1 MNKKDI
7 SNPKEERSNIVA
19 RFFSKHIK
27 KIQDEFIEQTHSRLI
42 TFVLTSSVF
51 GILGMI
57 IFLSIDLPYSYRATN
72 WDLAWVGFDCG
83 LLAVIVVTLW
93 ALFHHK
99 QLAIIT
105 SSVAG
110 TILII
115 DSWFDVATSQ
125 GGRDFYV
132 SLCTA
137 LFLELPFA
145 FVLFSF
151 SHRLLK
157 QINNKEDK

>member
-1 MNKKDI
+1 MSRKDNPNPQERK
-7 SNPKEERSNIVA
+7 SNFLK
-19 RFFSKHIK
+19 RFFSKNLK
-27 KIQDEFIEQTHSRLI
+27 KIQDEFIEEKHSRWMP
-42 TFVLTSSVF
+42 FVLFSAVF
-51 GILGMI
+51 GIVGMI
-57 IFLSIDLPYSYRATN
+57 IFLSLDLPYSYRATH
-72 WDLAWVGFDCG
+72 WDLAWVGFDCA
-83 LLAVIVVTLW
+83 LLGVIMVTLW

-105 SSVAG
+105 SSIAG
-110 TILII
+110 TILVI

-132 SLCTA
+132 SLSTA

-151 SHRLLK
+151 SRRLLK
-157 QINNKEDK
+157 QITDKAK